1 MYPMCYM
8 YGIFTYIWVISRAY
22 AGKYSLHGA
31 YWTYI
36 YICIVLPYQFPL
48 KHGGLQMFNCHVRF
62 LERNTHTGQ
71 YLHFFMMG

>member
-1 MYPMCYM
+1 MGNLTRQWNIHVTIKQIQLMYPMCYM

-36 YICIVLPYQFPL
+36 YMYSTTVPIPIETWRPTDVQLP
-48 KHGGLQMFNCHVRF
+48 C
-62 LERNTHTGQ
+62 
-71 YLHFFMMG
+71 